1 MALYWF
7 AASVPFKV
15 GSASI
20 AAEAIC
26 MAISIE
32 SAWGGML
39 GDLEIE
45 EVGGQNFF
53 LRIAGFY
60 VLVALTQC
68 RFAYWVRAGK
78 PNEYMIERRHR
89 LEK

>member
-1 MALYWF
+1 MALYCF

-26 MAISIE
+26 MVILVE

-39 GDLEIE
+39 GDLEMQ
-45 EVGGQNFF
+45 EVGG
-53 LRIAGFY
+53 
-60 VLVALTQC
+60 
-68 RFAYWVRAGK
+68 
-78 PNEYMIERRHR
+78 EM
-89 LEK
+89 